1 MQVLVFFPLMIEKK
15 ALENPVFCLHF
26 PFSKQRTLVHLQLDL
41 AAFLIVVQNQSAV
54 PVADDAGSGAP
65 APALAAAEDVM
76 QMLFPWLVVR
86 LSLLV
91 LVVPPLLFL
100 PELLLFH

>member
-1 MQVLVFFPLMIEKK
+1 MQVLVFFPLMIEKQ

-26 PFSKQRTLVHLQLDL
+26 PFSKHRTLVHMQLDL

-54 PVADDAGSGAP
+54 PVADAAGSGAP
-65 APALAAAEDVM
+65 AAAEDVM

-91 LVVPPLLFL
+91 LVVLPLLFL
-100 PELLLFH
+100 PELLLYH

>member
-1 MQVLVFFPLMIEKK
+1 MQVLVFFPLMIEKQ

-26 PFSKQRTLVHLQLDL
+26 PFSKHRTLVHMQLDL

-54 PVADDAGSGAP
+54 PVADAAGSGAP
-65 APALAAAEDVM
+65 APAAAEDVM

-100 PELLLFH
+100 PELLLY

>member
-1 MQVLVFFPLMIEKK
+1 M
-15 ALENPVFCLHF
+15 
-26 PFSKQRTLVHLQLDL
+26 QLDL

-54 PVADDAGSGAP
+54 PVADAAGSGAP
-65 APALAAAEDVM
+65 AAAEDVM

-91 LVVPPLLFL
+91 LVVLPLLFL
-100 PELLLFH
+100 PELLLYH

>member
-1 MQVLVFFPLMIEKK
+1 M
-15 ALENPVFCLHF
+15 
-26 PFSKQRTLVHLQLDL
+26 QLDL

-54 PVADDAGSGAP
+54 PVADAAGSGAP
-65 APALAAAEDVM
+65 APAPAPAAAEDVM

>member
-1 MQVLVFFPLMIEKK
+1 MQVLVFFPLMIEKQ

-26 PFSKQRTLVHLQLDL
+26 PFSKHRTLVHMQLDL

-54 PVADDAGSGAP
+54 PVADAAGSGAP
-65 APALAAAEDVM
+65 AAAEDVM

-91 LVVPPLLFL
+91 LVVLPLLFL
-100 PELLLFH
+100 PELLLY

>member
-1 MQVLVFFPLMIEKK
+1 M
-15 ALENPVFCLHF
+15 
-26 PFSKQRTLVHLQLDL
+26 QLDL

-54 PVADDAGSGAP
+54 PVADAAGSGAP
-65 APALAAAEDVM
+65 APAAAEDVM